1 MNYFAIL
8 GLITLTYMCVW
19 FAISVWKK
27 RNDVADIAWGMGF
40 PLIAWSSFL
49 IANKASVVALVTNI
63 LVSIWGARLA
73 SHIWSRNK
81 NKPED
86 ARYAQWRK
94 DWKNSFFIKSFVNV
108 FLLQGGL
115 MYLIALP
122 VMLNNLLG
130 GDINLIGI
138 LGILIWIKGFAFEV
152 IGDWQLTQHIK
163 NPNNK
168 GKLMTRGLWR
178 YTRHP
183 NYFGEITC
191 WWGFYVF
198 TLFTPFWYL
207 GIIGPITITLL
218 ILGVSGIP
226 MLEKHYEGNQEYDA
240 YKKTTSAFFPLPPKL

>member
-168 GKLMTRGLWR
+168 GKLMTSGLWK

-183 NYFGEITC
+183 NYFGEVLL
-191 WWGFYVF
+191 WWGIFVIGLSVGAGLV
-198 TLFTPFWYL
+198 T
-207 GIIGPITITLL
+207 IIGPLTITFL
-218 ILGVSGIP
+218 ILFVSGIP
-226 MLEKHYEGNQEYDA
+226 LLEKKYVGREDWEEY
-240 YKKTTSAFFPLPPKL
+240 KRKTSVFVPWFSGK